1 MTSLTGCSG
10 GGWTLVMKIDG
21 RKVCKR
27 TGKVILERVKD
38 MYNCEFFVCL

>member
-21 RKVCKR
+21 RKVRKR
-27 TGKVILERVKD
+27 KENFILKRVKD